1 MKTKVI
7 LGRICFWVGWP
18 GLWLIFRLSN
28 RTRVLIVCGGEF
40 LAVRSWLGS
49 GDWGLP
55 GGGLHRG
62 EDPAVGAIREVSEEV
77 GLSIDGKQLS
87 IIYEGRIY
95 SKALSYNAVIFG
107 VVLDS
112 KPKLTPQ
119 RLEIRDAKWVSIDD
133 IQLTLNLPTDILSA
147 IKQWQKSRACDT
159 ISDNGQGF

>member
-1 MKTKVI
+1 MKIKVI
-7 LGRICFWVGWP
+7 LSRICFWVGWP
-18 GLWLIFRLSN
+18 GSWLILRLSN
-28 RTRVLIVCGGEF
+28 RTRVLIVCGSEF

-62 EDPAVGAIREVSEEV
+62 EDPAVGAIREVDEEV

-87 IIYEGRIY
+87 TIYSGRIY
-95 SKALSYNAVIFG
+95 SKGLSYGAVIFG
-107 VVLDS
+107 AVLGS
-112 KPKLTPQ
+112 KPKLNLQ

-133 IQLTLNLPTDILSA
+133 IQSALNLSPDVLNA
-147 IKQWQKSRACDT
+147 IKQWQKLRACDT